1 MSDFI
6 SFGVMEV
13 ASFET
18 ITRYIDFEGF
28 LTVALRK

>member
-18 ITRYIDFEGF
+18 VARYIDFEGL
-28 LTVALRK
+28 LTVPLRK